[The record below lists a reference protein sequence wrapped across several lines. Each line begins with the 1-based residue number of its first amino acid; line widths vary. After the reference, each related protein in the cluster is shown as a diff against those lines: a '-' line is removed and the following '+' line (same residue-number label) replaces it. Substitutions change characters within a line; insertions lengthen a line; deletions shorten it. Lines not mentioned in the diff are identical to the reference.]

1 MTQTAKTILIGVLG
15 FSALLATVG
24 GAFALAKAA
33 NKRES
38 PAEKQP
44 SSSLVSSGST
54 ESGASTSPAGSDASS
69 SPDPATS
76 SSNGEL
82 RDGPYIT
89 VDKSAMTLT
98 VQYSDS
104 ELPFG
109 YFTPTIHNPDP
120 EDGQNAGI
128 YLSICCP
135 SDNTFL
141 DWLDFWSTDE
151 NDHDTYAVS
160 HGTGTAV
167 GVIVRSGRRVKV
179 KMKQKPPIAGGYQL
193 KLRVYSPYYDS
204 SVVRSFVDIDLRT
217 VR

>member
-1 MTQTAKTILIGVLG
+1 MTHTAKTILIGVLG
-15 FSALLATVG
+15 FSALLATIG

-33 NKRES
+33 NKKDQAS
-38 PAEKQP
+38 DKQP
-44 SSSLVSSGST
+44 TTSLLSSGST
-54 ESGASTSPAGSDASS
+54 GSGASTSSPSGSIASSADPASS
-69 SPDPATS
+69 S
-76 SSNGEL
+76 SNDEI

-98 VQYSDS
+98 VQYNDS
-104 ELPFG
+104 EFPYG

-120 EDGQNAGI
+120 EDGSNAGT
-128 YLSICCP
+128 YLAICCP
-135 SDNTFL
+135 TDGTFL

-151 NDHDTYAVS
+151 NNHDTYAVS
-160 HGTGTAV
+160 HGTGNAV
-167 GVIVRSGRRVKV
+167 GVIVHSGRRVKV

-193 KLRVYSPYYDS
+193 RLRVYSPYYDS